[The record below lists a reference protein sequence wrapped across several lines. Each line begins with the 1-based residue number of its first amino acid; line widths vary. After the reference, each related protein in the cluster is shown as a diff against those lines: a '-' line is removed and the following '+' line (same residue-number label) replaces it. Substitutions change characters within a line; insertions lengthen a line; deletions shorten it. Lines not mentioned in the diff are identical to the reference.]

1 MALAGTG
8 AFGSVGGGG
17 GGLLGGGGVGQVSPG
32 RLYIL
37 RKTRCNGQVAI
48 EVDLTAAIND
58 PRQRPLVQAG
68 DTLILQFKPEEELLN
83 FGLGTF
89 FTFGIQAILRD

>member
-8 AFGSVGGGG
+8 AYGNSQTGG
-17 GGLLGGGGVGQVSPG
+17 GGLLGAGVARIPPG

-37 RKTRCNGQVAI
+37 RRTPCNGQVAI

-58 PRQRPLVQAG
+58 PRQRPLIQAG
-68 DTLILQFKPEEELLN
+68 DTLILQYKCEEELLN
-83 FGLGTF
+83 FGIGTF
-89 FTFGIQAILRD
+89 FTYGIQAILRD